1 MEHLNKTNIDKFT
14 ETLDKIIQRRK
25 DENIKKIYYKN
36 IRVVLLIKEFI
47 KKKNLLIYGG
57 IAVNSILPKSERF
70 YDKYET
76 PDIDFFSYRAKS
88 DAIELVNYLT
98 SKGIKYVE
106 VRSGIHYETFKIY
119 VRFIPMADIT
129 DIPKYLFDRMMS
141 MSKNETILIKR
152 HVPDYDI
159 KSAPLDFLRLAMHI
173 ELSRPD
179 GYIER
184 WMKVF
189 KRMTLL
195 YDYYPV
201 ILDKSCNGYEKE
213 KSIKMIEIRSKIM
226 DIIKTLNLPLIG
238 IEAVKLYLQEGGIK
252 IDNNAILHEEM
263 TISDIISIDYN
274 STADT
279 IIFELNKYLGKD
291 INIYRHKYS
300 SLNKSELLPKHI
312 IISIEYIENN
322 KIYKRPLITIYKSV
336 ACYSYKTING
346 MMVASIDSNLS
357 FLYAWLLTN
366 RIYLK
371 KNKIR
376 CIMSWLLNI
385 QYENLNN
392 KRHVFNLFEQ
402 KCYGKQLDLDDLKKY
417 LWKRKTDII
426 VYRPNNKKI
435 QPKKFLTN
443 KTYKKQ

>member
-14 ETLDKIIQRRK
+14 EELEKIIQKRK
-25 DENIKKIYYKN
+25 DDNIKRLYYKN
-36 IRVVLLIKEFI
+36 VRVYSLVKDFI

-57 IAVNSILPKSERF
+57 IAVNSILPKKERF
-70 YDKYET
+70 YDKYEN

-98 SKGIKYVE
+98 NKGIKYVE

-119 VRFIPMADIT
+119 VNFTPIADIT
-129 DIPKYLFDRMMS
+129 DIPKYLFDRMLN
-141 MSKNETILIKR
+141 MSKKEADLIKI
-152 HVPDYDI
+152 HAPDYDI
-159 KSAPLDFLRLAMHI
+159 KAAPLDFLRLAMHI

-179 GYIER
+179 GYIDR

-201 ILDKSCNGYEKE
+201 ILDKNCNGYEKE
-213 KSIKMIEIRSKIM
+213 RSNKIIEFRSKI
-226 DIIKTLNLPLIG
+226 ITILKNLNLPLIG

-252 IDNNAILHEEM
+252 IDGNAILHEDM
-263 TISDIISIDYN
+263 TIFDIISVDYISTSDIII
-274 STADT
+274 T
-279 IIFELNKYLGKD
+279 ELNKYLGKD
-291 INIYRHKYS
+291 MKIYKQKYS

-312 IISIEYIENN
+312 IISLEYIENN
-322 KIYKRPLITIYKSV
+322 KIFKRPLITIYKSV
-336 ACYSYKTING
+336 ACYSYKKING
-346 MMVASIDSNLS
+346 IMVASIDSNLS

-371 KNKIR
+371 KNRIR

-385 QYENLNN
+385 QYRNLHKN
-392 KRHVFNLFEQ
+392 KPIFNLFEQ
-402 KCYGKQLDLDDLKKY
+402 KCYGKQLDLDDLRKYFWKK
-417 LWKRKTDII
+417 KTDII
-426 VYRPNNKKI
+426 VYRPNIKKI
-435 QPKKFLTN
+435 HQKIF
-443 KTYKKQ
+443 